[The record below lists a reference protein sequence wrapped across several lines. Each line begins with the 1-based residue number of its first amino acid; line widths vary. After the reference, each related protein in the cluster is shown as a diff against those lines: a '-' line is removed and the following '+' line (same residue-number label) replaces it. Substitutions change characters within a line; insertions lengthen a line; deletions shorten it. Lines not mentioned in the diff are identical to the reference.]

1 VRIIFLCGHCT
12 LSGGLRAFFLRR
24 FPGPIAALFRTIA
37 DHSACFW
44 VRYSATQAE
53 TFLRSWAAAA
63 RKLPQRVLEKVFKT
77 VKQRCGWADAAD
89 SLTPRSLRDVSGAG
103 VLQPEAEIPMRHA
116 AGRVCAAGGSAGGDP
131 EEGSALASG
140 RTVELCPS

>member
-1 VRIIFLCGHCT
+1 VKFIFLCGHFT
-12 LSGGLRAFFLRR
+12 LSGGLRHLLRR

-53 TFLRSWAAAA
+53 TFLRSWAAA

-103 VLQPEAEIPMRHA
+103 VLQSEAEIPMRHA
-116 AGRVCAAGGSAGGDP
+116 AGRVCAAGGSAGEDP
-131 EEGSALASG
+131 EEGTALASG